1 MKIRKIILAGL
12 LLLSVCGISA
22 NDVTFYVSPKGNDSA
37 EGTLSHP
44 LKSIQTALE
53 RIKET
58 NSPQSAEIILRAGT
72 YEQTA
77 TIEINRD
84 NISIHPYQDER
95 VIISGGTQIA
105 GKHFKSVKDQS
116 VLNLLQ
122 PQVKKLVK
130 EIDLKKLGIAMADLH
145 ATGFGRPSEAAWTE
159 VFADGQPLHISRWPN
174 DSTVL
179 IGKIDES
186 GIAKDGKEA
195 PYPIFGYAEERPSH
209 WRNIENMWISGYFA
223 HGYADDMIRVARI
236 DTLRK
241 TIHTAQHTVY
251 GFMTGAPWR
260 QWFAL
265 NLLEELDKP
274 GEYVM
279 DATRGKMYVYL
290 PDEKVNNLQVSIL
303 EGPLLAIENCKDVVV
318 QGITFQYGRHIG
330 IYMENTH
337 HALIKNC
344 VIRNMGGVGISIGKG
359 TLLAGN
365 EQGHKLGGEPA
376 SRVVGDLMGTI
387 YQNILFDRE
396 GGTENGVVDC
406 HIYNVGAGGISLG
419 GGDRASL
426 TPAGNYVENCR
437 IHHYNRI
444 EKSYRPGRWIDGVG
458 NHVSKCDIYD
468 APSMAILFHGNNHV
482 IELCNITNVCSEV
495 DDQGAVYY
503 GRDPSEQGNIIRYCY
518 FHELSPRHRVTATY
532 HDDGACGATVYGN
545 IYYKAGSL
553 PVLIGGGHD
562 NHYSNNIFID
572 SPVAIH
578 VDNRMQNWGKGMI
591 APGGVIDQRLQAVN
605 YQNPPYSVAYPS
617 LSKYWEN
624 DASYPEGNVI
634 EGNLFYKIGNVV
646 HGRTEWLDLHNNWV
660 TNSDPGFVDSSD
672 PLKGFKPDAK
682 VFQYIKNFPRLPFD
696 EVGSNLPEE
705 EYLF

>member
-1 MKIRKIILAGL
+1 M
-12 LLLSVCGISA
+12 
-22 NDVTFYVSPKGNDSA
+22 
-37 EGTLSHP
+37 
-44 LKSIQTALE
+44 
-53 RIKET
+53 
-58 NSPQSAEIILRAGT
+58 
-72 YEQTA
+72 
-77 TIEINRD
+77 
-84 NISIHPYQDER
+84 
-95 VIISGGTQIA
+95 
-105 GKHFKSVKDQS
+105 
-116 VLNLLQ
+116 
-122 PQVKKLVK
+122 
-130 EIDLKKLGIAMADLH
+130 
-145 ATGFGRPSEAAWTE
+145 
-159 VFADGQPLHISRWPN
+159 
-174 DSTVL
+174 
-179 IGKIDES
+179 
-186 GIAKDGKEA
+186 
-195 PYPIFGYAEERPSH
+195 
-209 WRNIENMWISGYFA
+209 
-223 HGYADDMIRVARI
+223 
-236 DTLRK
+236 
-241 TIHTAQHTVY
+241 
-251 GFMTGAPWR
+251 
-260 QWFAL
+260 
-265 NLLEELDKP
+265 
-274 GEYVM
+274 
-279 DATRGKMYVYL
+279 
-290 PDEKVNNLQVSIL
+290 
-303 EGPLLAIENCKDVVV
+303 
-318 QGITFQYGRHIG
+318 
-330 IYMENTH
+330 
-337 HALIKNC
+337 
-344 VIRNMGGVGISIGKG
+344 
-359 TLLAGN
+359 LAGN

-444 EKSYRPGRWIDGVG
+444 EKSYRPGIWIDGVG